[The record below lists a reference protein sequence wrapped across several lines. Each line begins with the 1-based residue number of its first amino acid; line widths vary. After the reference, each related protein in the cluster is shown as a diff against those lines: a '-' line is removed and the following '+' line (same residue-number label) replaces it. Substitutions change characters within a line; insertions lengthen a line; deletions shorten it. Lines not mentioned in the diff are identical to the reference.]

1 MDIHDEIAADFAA
14 ILAEFGK
21 AVQFHGQTLTAM
33 ISEPMLAGDLVLG
46 GEVDDVRFTVKV
58 LRSELPSIPR
68 SGQVIRWENK
78 DYRIR
83 AVMDRPPHAIVT
95 LEVGPADP

>member
-1 MDIHDEIAADFAA
+1 MGIHDEIAADFAV
-14 ILAEFGK
+14 ILTEFGK
-21 AVQFHGQTLTAM
+21 PVEYLGQTLSAM
-33 ISEPMLAGDLVLG
+33 ISEPMLAGEFVLG

-58 LRSELPSIPR
+58 LRTDLPAMPR
-68 SGQVIRWENK
+68 SGQLLRWDGK

-83 AVMDRPPHAIVT
+83 AVMNRPPHAIVT

>member
-14 ILAEFGK
+14 ILTEFGK
-21 AVQFHGQTLTAM
+21 SVEFQGQTLTAM
-33 ISEPMLAGDLVLG
+33 IADPMLAGDLVLG

-58 LRSELPSIPR
+58 LRSELPSMPR
-68 SGQVIRWENK
+68 SGQLLRWDDK

-83 AVMDRPPHAIVT
+83 AVMNRPPHAIVT
-95 LEVGPADP
+95 LDVGPADP